1 MLQCDAVSRDAWITV
16 AVTLLAIVAMVG
28 QWLAPEVALLV
39 AVTLL
44 MGIGILTPPE
54 ALGAFGSDALL
65 SVGALFVVAA
75 AVRRTGF
82 LTVVADA
89 LFGRDERKEPLLRV
103 MVPAAGI
110 SAFLNNTPIVAM
122 FTPAVLD
129 WCKRHG
135 VAPSRLLMPMCYA
148 VTLGGVCTLVGT
160 SSTLVVDGLMREQ
173 GLRGIGMFEITP
185 LGVAAAIGG
194 VFVMWVSAR
203 FLLADRRDPVAVLDA
218 DRRQY
223 IVEMLVEMTS
233 PLAGRTIA
241 EAGLRQLPGLFLMN
255 IERAG
260 TFLGPV
266 GPDERLAPAD
276 RLVFTGVA
284 ATIAD
289 LRRFVGLSPAPE
301 AHYDP
306 TAVSRRN
313 RLYEVV
319 ISAAS
324 PIVGFTIKDAS
335 FRRRYDAAVIAVHR
349 AGERLPM
356 KLGEIELR
364 PGDTLMIEA
373 SEGFY
378 DAWVDSMDFAL
389 ISRVRGEPPPEPH
402 KTTRSVLI
410 VAGMVLVVALN
421 WLPMVVAAFVAAGLL
436 VGMRVLTP
444 RAASR
449 SVDLPVLAVIAG
461 SVGIGRALEKTG
473 AARAM
478 ADGLIGLAGGLGPV
492 GLLGA
497 TFVCT
502 LIITQFITNS
512 AAAGLMYPIVSAT
525 AARAHLEPR
534 PFVLVLAIAASA
546 SFLTPIGYQ
555 TNLMIYGPGGYRFLD
570 YTRLGLPL
578 TLIVLA
584 ITLVVAP
591 ALWPM

>member
-1 MLQCDAVSRDAWITV
+1 MARDAWITL
-16 AVTLLAIVAMVG
+16 AVTVLAIVAMVG

-44 MGIGILTPPE
+44 MVVGIVTPTE

-65 SVGALFVVAA
+65 SVAALFVVAA
-75 AVRRTGF
+75 GVRRTGI
-82 LTVVADA
+82 LTSVADS
-89 LFGRDERKEPLLRV
+89 LFGRAERKEPLLRV
-103 MVPAAGI
+103 MLPAAGI

-173 GLRGIGMFEITP
+173 GLRGMGMFEIAP
-185 LGVAAAIGG
+185 LGVAVALGG
-194 VFVMWVSAR
+194 IAVMWACSR
-203 FLLADRRDPVAVLDA
+203 FLLADRRDPVAVMDA

-223 IVEMLVEMTS
+223 IVEMLVDQTS
-233 PLAGRTIA
+233 PLAGRSIA

-255 IERAG
+255 IERQG
-260 TFLGPV
+260 TFIGPV
-266 GPDERLAPAD
+266 GPNELLAAAD

-306 TAVSRRN
+306 TAAARRN

-373 SEGFY
+373 AQGFY

-421 WLPMVVAAFVAAGLL
+421 WFPMVVAAFVAAGLL
-436 VGMRVLTP
+436 VATRVLTP
-444 RAASR
+444 REASR

-461 SVGIGRALEKTG
+461 SIGLGHALEKTG
-473 AARAM
+473 VAKAI
-478 ADGLIGLAGGLGPV
+478 ADGLIAATGGLGPV
-492 GLLGA
+492 GLLCA
-497 TFVCT
+497 TFLCT
-502 LIITQFITNS
+502 LLVTQFITNS
-512 AAAGLMYPIVSAT
+512 AAAGLMYPIVMAT
-525 AARAHLEPR
+525 ATRAHLEPR
-534 PFVLVLAIAASA
+534 TFALVLALAASS

-555 TNLMIYGPGGYRFLD
+555 TNLMIYGPGGYRFAD
-570 YTRLGLPL
+570 FARLGLPVSVA
-578 TLIVLA
+578 VLA
-584 ITLVVAP
+584 IALVVAP
-591 ALWPM
+591 ALWPL